1 MALGAS
7 VASTAAH
14 YTDNA
19 LFIEDYPQPDWLSP
33 ETIFIIWGLLTLLGI
48 AGYLFYRAGQTTTAG
63 LYLLLYSYTGI
74 SSLGHYFYGSLD
86 DFSVKMNVLI
96 WTDGLTG
103 LAVAA
108 FAVWILAKR
117 LSRRDQADASGA

>member
-1 MALGAS
+1 MVGAS

-19 LFIEDYPQPDWLSP
+19 LFIEDYPQPDWLST
-33 ETIFIIWGLLTLLGI
+33 ETIFITWGLLTLLGI

-63 LYLLLYSYTGI
+63 LYLLLYSNTGV
-74 SSLGHYFYGSLD
+74 SSLGHYFYGFD
-86 DFSVKMNVLI
+86 DFSLKMNVLI
-96 WTDGLTG
+96 WTDGMTG

-117 LSRRDQADASGA
+117 PSPSDQADASAA